1 MADLRQTEEEMQTKS
16 THARLYPRHHSC
28 KRFLP
33 IAPRLSGSSG
43 TAKDTPGTSSSAR
56 VSRSGSTSAASVS
69 SFQTPVRG
77 WQSSS
82 RRTMVRGSVGKWP
95 GSEGSGNEPCGSSYA
110 LLSTSSPI
118 AGLSVSAGPSRAG
131 SSQSISHSGPDTVI
145 LDPAMG
151 GDIIDTIY
159 SLIPSSSVTG
169 ASLVQNAPVI
179 TLLEG
184 TNPFD
189 FPLDLGQRHDNG
201 TLEYLD
207 DMDLTEG
214 ITAEVFHVEG
224 WSNYMWSPETGF
236 EQVNTG
242 YLAVSQ

>member
-1 MADLRQTEEEMQTKS
+1 
-16 THARLYPRHHSC
+16 
-28 KRFLP
+28 
-33 IAPRLSGSSG
+33 
-43 TAKDTPGTSSSAR
+43 
-56 VSRSGSTSAASVS
+56 
-69 SFQTPVRG
+69 
-77 WQSSS
+77 
-82 RRTMVRGSVGKWP
+82 
-95 GSEGSGNEPCGSSYA
+95 
-110 LLSTSSPI
+110 
-118 AGLSVSAGPSRAG
+118 
-131 SSQSISHSGPDTVI
+131 
-145 LDPAMG
+145 
-151 GDIIDTIY
+151 
-159 SLIPSSSVTG
+159 
-169 ASLVQNAPVI
+169 VQNAPVI

-189 FPLDLGQRHDNG
+189 FPLDLGQRHDDG